1 MEESIVIEE
10 KIMKTIRSVITGL
23 PGDFNSDDGLH
34 SLTSVIAERKGFFS
48 RRKLTFTAR
57 FRVNEE
63 TREVIYNETLVEKKS
78 GLGAGTGEGISG
90 FGFRK
95 WKTASGPGGLE
106 GVLEEQSECSAESTA
121 LPSGSSRFGTRSANW
136 LKTRDTPSSTRS
148 GENCRGRK
156 KI

>member
-106 GVLEEQSECSAESTA
+106 GVLEEQSEMFRRKYGFTF
-121 LPSGSSRFGTRSANW
+121 RFQQI
-136 LKTRDTPSSTRS
+136 RDAV
-148 GENCRGRK
+148 RK
-156 KI
+156 LVEDEGYTFKHQIWGKL